1 MYLIFLITACIAN
14 TVGGK
19 EIRDDNDDNQVT
31 DEQRLLRHLFGQYEK
46 AVRPVRNASN
56 TVVVRMGMTMTNIFD
71 MDEKNQV
78 LTINVWLD
86 QEWKDELLV
95 WDPKK
100 FGGIKSVRVPCD
112 LIWLPDIVLYNNAD
126 DYTVGSMHSR
136 AILFYDG
143 TVFWPPPT
151 QLRSTCK
158 TDVTYFPFDSQHCS
172 IKFGSWTYHGLQV
185 DITNRSINVDLSNYV
200 ESGEFDL
207 VRVFQKRRVV
217 KYTCCLE
224 PYPDVTFYIHIRR
237 KTLYYLYNVVFPCLM
252 MSVLTLLVFVL
263 PPDSNEKIA
272 LGITVLLA
280 FSVSVLAIAE
290 KMPETSDSIPLI
302 GIYLTIIMLL
312 TSISVIM
319 TVMVLNFHHR
329 GPFDRPIPEWVRV
342 LVLQKLRHFLKMHIH
357 RLSNRDG
364 LFVSNGQ
371 PGRTCSRKIIV
382 RLQETEFI
390 NIDRHLTARRTKRS
404 IDLQTFLKRQE
415 TNELYQMLTSE
426 WRQVAHVI
434 DCLLFWVFLT
444 CTLMIT
450 VILLVIIPIRYR
462 SSDDSLDE
470 NSDWNV

>member
-1 MYLIFLITACIAN
+1 MH
-14 TVGGK
+14 
-19 EIRDDNDDNQVT
+19 DDSNQIT
-31 DEQRLLRHLFGQYEK
+31 DEQRLLRHLLSQYEK

-95 WDPKK
+95 WDPNE
-100 FGGIKSVRVPCD
+100 FGGIESVRVPCD

-126 DYTVGSMHSR
+126 DYTIGSMNSR

-158 TDVTYFPFDSQHCS
+158 TDVTYFPFDSQHCT

-185 DITNRSINVDLSNYV
+185 DITNHSVNVDLSNYV

-207 VRVFQKRRVV
+207 VRVFQKRRIV

-237 KTLYYLYNVVFPCLM
+237 KTLYYLYNVIFPCLM
-252 MSVLTLLVFVL
+252 MSVLTLLVFIL
-263 PPDSNEKIA
+263 PPDSNEKIT

-329 GPFDRPIPEWVRV
+329 GPFDRPVPEWVHI
-342 LVLQKLRHFLKMHIH
+342 LVLQKLRHFLKVHLQYPSGK
-357 RLSNRDG
+357 RNG

-371 PGRTCSRKIIV
+371 PREICSRKIIGLKS
-382 RLQETEFI
+382 RNQFEDQLLWLQETEFI
-390 NIDRHLTARRTKRS
+390 SVDRYLTARRTKRS
-404 IDLQTFLKRQE
+404 TDLEFRLHKLLQTFLKRQE

-426 WRQVAHVI
+426 WRQVAHVV
-434 DCLLFWVFLT
+434 DRLLFWIFLI
-444 CTLMIT
+444 CTVMIT

-462 SSDDSLDE
+462 SFDESLEE
-470 NSDWNV
+470 NFDWNL